1 MKKIILIGNVACGK
15 TTICQY
21 LNHMEIKYKKT
32 QALEVYNTTIDTP
45 GEYLENRGYLRSLM
59 VTATETDQ
67 VVFVQDASRDQFF
80 FSPGQSSAFT
90 LPVAGVVTKIDIATP
105 KQIADAVELLQ
116 LAGADPIFKVSPMT
130 GEAYGRTGGF
140 SGGERG
146 CSESMIKR
154 KSCIKWK
161 IM

>member
-116 LAGADPIFKVSPMT
+116 LAGSDFQSQPDD
-130 GEAYGRTGGF
+130 GRRHGRTGGF

-146 CSESMIKR
+146 CSGSMIK
-154 KSCIKWK
+154 KK
-161 IM
+161 IMH

>member
-90 LPVAGVVTKIDIATP
+90 LPVAGVVTKSQSNDRRRH
-105 KQIADAVELLQ
+105 
-116 LAGADPIFKVSPMT
+116 
-130 GEAYGRTGGF
+130 GRTGGF

-146 CSESMIKR
+146 CSGSMIK
-154 KSCIKWK
+154 KK
-161 IM
+161 IMH

>member
-67 VVFVQDASRDQFF
+67 TDQ
-80 FSPGQSSAFT
+80 QAR
-90 LPVAGVVTKIDIATP
+90 
-105 KQIADAVELLQ
+105 
-116 LAGADPIFKVSPMT
+116 DPI
-130 GEAYGRTGGF
+130 
-140 SGGERG
+140 
-146 CSESMIKR
+146 SEQDHHETAVG
-154 KSCIKWK
+154 
-161 IM
+161 